1 MGAILSEY
9 ILGAIIIISNLSP
22 IIVSSL
28 SDVGSAVMF
37 RTNWKIHLENVSTG
51 KIVRES
57 SKKLIFRLDW

>member
-57 SKKLIFRLDW
+57 SKKLIFRLDR